1 MAISKKPPVPPGKP
15 KKPEKPESSPD
26 VIELAVGDLSEDRPS
41 TLMGV
46 PMRPEVDLPAADP
59 RPAPSAPEPETPAAA
74 AAPSAEPPAP
84 AAAPEVPALK
94 TLIGVP
100 ALDPTRRKASEP
112 PAPPEPKDERASE
125 RPPVPSPLAIPRSR
139 IPEPLRAI
147 LEGPRPRL
155 IAFASVAAL
164 VLFIFVGVVLRAL
177 TSSPDTDTTTAAS
190 ARAAPSAAPAVST
203 APVASAS
210 SAPPPNPIACTV
222 TGEPHVVAPRA
233 MVASGIEVVA
243 FDSTI
248 ALGFAKTATA
258 AVTIELDPT
267 TMSAAGAH
275 EASAS
280 DTIKRVT
287 PMPSGKMAID
297 LDGAADAIRGRR
309 RLVGDYD
316 VGASSGEL
324 VWAPHGTST
333 TKALWKLAGDAQ
345 VEATR
350 GAAIDGGLAIAYRY
364 DGAIWTGLAKGPEL
378 TPSAPVHVAGLGPQV
393 GAPAIAAAG
402 GKVIVA
408 WADRADKSAP
418 WGLRS
423 FVWTEGTEPT
433 AQPFTPP
440 AGGPGE
446 NVMSPSLSALA
457 DGSFLLVWT
466 EGPMAQQQ
474 VRARVLGSDGTQR
487 GNALLLSG
495 AGVHAGQGHAAVL
508 PDGRGVIAFLAA
520 VGPAFEVHATAIR
533 CVPSP

>member
-1 MAISKKPPVPPGKP
+1 MASSKKPPVPPSKP
-15 KKPEKPESSPD
+15 KKPEKSETSSD
-26 VIELAVGDLSEDRPS
+26 LVELAVDDVSEDQPS

-46 PMRPEVDLPAADP
+46 PMHPEVDLSVPDPKPAS
-59 RPAPSAPEPETPAAA
+59 SAPA
-74 AAPSAEPPAP
+74 
-84 AAAPEVPALK
+84 EVPAPK

-100 ALDPTRRKASEP
+100 ALDPPRKKASEP
-112 PAPPEPKDERASE
+112 PAPPAPKDARASE
-125 RPPVPSPLAIPRSR
+125 PPPVPSPLAIQPRSL
-139 IPEPLRAI
+139 PEPLRAL

-155 IAFASVAAL
+155 IAFASIAAL
-164 VLFIFVGVVLRAL
+164 VLFIFVGVIIRAL
-177 TSSPDTDTTTAAS
+177 TSSPHTDTTTTTAAS
-190 ARAAPSAAPAVST
+190 AAPSAAPVST
-203 APVASAS
+203 APVASAT
-210 SAPPPNPIACTV
+210 PPPNPMACTAI
-222 TGEPHVVAPRA
+222 GDAHVVAPRA
-233 MVASGIEVVA
+233 MIASGIEVVA
-243 FDSTI
+243 IDSMI
-248 ALGFAKTATA
+248 AIGFAKTPTA
-258 AVTIELDPT
+258 AVRIDLDPT
-267 TMSAAGAH
+267 TMSAAGAD
-275 EASAS
+275 EAAAS

-287 PMPSGKMAID
+287 PVPSGKMAVD
-297 LDGAADAIRGRR
+297 LDSTADAIRGRR

-316 VGASSGEL
+316 VGGSSGEL

-350 GAAIDGGLAIAYRY
+350 GAALDGGLAIAYRY
-364 DGAIWTGLAKGPEL
+364 DGAIWVGLAKGAEL

-408 WADRADKSAP
+408 WADRADKNAP

-440 AGGPGE
+440 AGGLGE

-466 EGPMAQQQ
+466 EGPMAQQR

-487 GNALLLSG
+487 GSSIEVSG
-495 AGVHAGQGHAAVL
+495 AGIHAGQGRAAVL

-520 VGPAFEVHATAIR
+520 VGPAFEVRATAIR

>member
-1 MAISKKPPVPPGKP
+1 MAISKKPPVPPSKP
-15 KKPEKPESSPD
+15 KKPATSPD
-26 VIELAVGDLSEDRPS
+26 VVELAVDDISEDQPS
-41 TLMGV
+41 TSMGV
-46 PMRPEVDLPAADP
+46 PMRPDVDVPTADP
-59 RPAPSAPEPETPAAA
+59 KPAPSAPEPEK
-74 AAPSAEPPAP
+74 PAP
-84 AAAPEVPALK
+84 AAPAEVPALK

-100 ALDPTRRKASEP
+100 ALDPARMKASES

-125 RPPVPSPLAIPRSR
+125 PPMFPSPLAIPRSR
-139 IPEPLRAI
+139 LPEPLRAI

-164 VLFIFVGVVLRAL
+164 VLFIFVGVILRAL
-177 TSSPDTDTTTAAS
+177 TSSPPTDTTTTTASSAS
-190 ARAAPSAAPAVST
+190 AVASAAPVVST
-203 APVASAS
+203 APVASAP
-210 SAPPPNPIACTV
+210 PPPNPIACAV
-222 TGEPHVVAPRA
+222 AGEAHVVAPRA
-233 MVASGIEVVA
+233 MIASGIEVVA
-243 FDSTI
+243 IDSRI
-248 ALGFAKTATA
+248 AIGFAKTATA
-258 AVTIELDPT
+258 AVTIDLDPT
-267 TMSAAGAH
+267 TLSAAGTH
-275 EASAS
+275 EADAS

-297 LDGAADAIRGRR
+297 LDATADAIRGRR

-364 DGAIWTGLAKGPEL
+364 DGAIWAGLAKGAEL

-402 GKVIVA
+402 GNVIVA
-408 WADRADKSAP
+408 WADRADKNAP
-418 WGLRS
+418 WGLRA
-423 FVWTEGTEPT
+423 FVWTEATEPA

-440 AGGPGE
+440 AGGLGE

-474 VRARVLGSDGTQR
+474 VRARVLGGDGTQR
-487 GNALLLSG
+487 GNAIEVSG
-495 AGVHAGQGHAAVL
+495 AGIHAGQGRAAVL

-520 VGPAFEVHATAIR
+520 VGPAFEVRAAAIR
-533 CVPSP
+533 CVPSL